1 MSINWQ
7 QYPIVAF
14 VDSNIVLESDS
25 RTYDG
30 F

>member
-14 VDSNIVLESDS
+14 IDSNIVLECSAL
-25 RTYDG
+25 G
-30 F
+30 ALP